1 MALTL
6 TLSVHVNEFILIIT
20 HLLISHFK
28 YIFQGKKYCL
38 KYHEL
43 LIHKYHYVSGE
54 WHRTC
59 FIIKRSNYLRF
70 DIKSAGLYCH
80 FLFFFCFFGG
90 GFSACFCFNFD
101 FCWISW
107 NKISKTK
114 NILIISRWNHFMFE
128 IIYIY
133 IVASIP
139 VPDQHRPGNTASALI
154 THQQHLCVMSGAPG
168 AHSHQP

>member
-1 MALTL
+1 MARMVTLHMIQHKICIYIYQKTKSLLIYRTILQNITKTL

-80 FLFFFCFFGG
+80 FLFFFCFFWG
-90 GFSACFCFNFD
+90 GFS
-101 FCWISW
+101 
-107 NKISKTK
+107 
-114 NILIISRWNHFMFE
+114 MFLF
-128 IIYIY
+128 
-133 IVASIP
+133 
-139 VPDQHRPGNTASALI
+139 QL
-154 THQQHLCVMSGAPG
+154 
-168 AHSHQP
+168 